1 MGEDE
6 DSGSLCQEL
15 PTLNK
20 LLKFI
25 HLFSSNYFGCAL
37 PLNEGGKKQLN
48 CFKQCWKRRVPFQAK
63 KTSSC
68 VIMFSLT
75 YIYTAVLAFPST
87 AQCSRTV
94 IPDVVSGLCR

>member
-37 PLNEGGKKQLN
+37 PLNEGE
-48 CFKQCWKRRVPFQAK
+48 K
-63 KTSSC
+63 KTIKLFQTMLETTC
-68 VIMFSLT
+68 T
-75 YIYTAVLAFPST
+75 
-87 AQCSRTV
+87 
-94 IPDVVSGLCR
+94 IPG